1 MQINAYNIGNIE
13 QAGQDQEVNNG
24 SIQPAMLFPEIMQIM
39 IKMEIGTGDREKLQI
54 PFRREK
60 MRWHI

>member
-1 MQINAYNIGNIE
+1 MEAYSR
-13 QAGQDQEVNNG
+13 QRAKDSLLSRLKKVQY
-24 SIQPAMLFPEIMQIM
+24 PMLFPEIMQIM